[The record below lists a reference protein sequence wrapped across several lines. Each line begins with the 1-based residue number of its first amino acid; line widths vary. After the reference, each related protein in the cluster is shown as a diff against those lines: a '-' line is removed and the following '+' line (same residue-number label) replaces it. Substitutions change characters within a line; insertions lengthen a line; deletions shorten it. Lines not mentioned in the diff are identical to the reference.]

1 MTKSV
6 LAVTLNLF
14 LSYWIC

>member
-1 MTKSV
+1 MTKAV